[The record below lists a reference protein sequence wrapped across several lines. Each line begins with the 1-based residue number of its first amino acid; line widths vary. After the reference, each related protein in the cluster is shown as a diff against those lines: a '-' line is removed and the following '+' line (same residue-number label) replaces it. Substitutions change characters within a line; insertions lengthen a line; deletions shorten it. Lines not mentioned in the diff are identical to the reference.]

1 MISRGS
7 TTSQMNQKSMRRGGH
22 IDNMPQTKSM
32 EKLMLN
38 LSIQWAIEK
47 KMPKNLS
54 SLTVETLRK
63 HINWAQGIISSP
75 KTM

>member
-7 TTSQMNQKSMRRGGH
+7 TTPQMNQKSMRRWGH